1 MYDYITYGSWEER
14 FEEWDYEHIVELE
27 SIDFENHLKT
37 GYYDTFKDE
46 KITNINHDI
55 FYQSEYL
62 ESFDTEKNIDIFGF
76 RHI

>member
-1 MYDYITYGSWEER
+1 MYDYITYANWEER
-14 FEEWDYEHIVELE
+14 FEEWSNEYLIEMEA
-27 SIDFENHLKT
+27 IDFENHLKT

-46 KITNINHDI
+46 KTTNINYDI